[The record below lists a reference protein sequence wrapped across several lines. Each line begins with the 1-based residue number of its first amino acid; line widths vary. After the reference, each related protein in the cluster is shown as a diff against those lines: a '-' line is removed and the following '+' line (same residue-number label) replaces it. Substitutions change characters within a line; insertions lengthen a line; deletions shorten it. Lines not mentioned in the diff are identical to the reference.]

1 MSEVE
6 ATLESA
12 TLAERNDQRKKFTT
26 KLIVRDLRFR
36 KGSAKLGDPLL
47 ALELITKVHSIAL
60 LAIPWFR

>member
-12 TLAERNDQRKKFTT
+12 TLANENDQRKKFTT
-26 KLIVRDLRFR
+26 NSIVRDLRFR
-36 KGSAKLGDPLL
+36 KRSAKTSDPLL
-47 ALELITKVHSIAL
+47 AFELITKVHSIEL